1 MGKIFLSL
9 SMMIRHKF
17 VENIEGIVWESRDRN
32 PKIPTEEEPMRK
44 FAQRSQQLSNCEM
57 QQTSKPKIRAMF
69 TVIWLDFT
77 EHSAKKKR
85 PSIGMC
91 GWKTMPTKLRPKSFQ
106 PLISYLG
113 VNETTP
119 PPESCFGP
127 LGRRAGK
134 EARLETC
141 GATMSASTPGRN
153 FGP

>member
-1 MGKIFLSL
+1 
-9 SMMIRHKF
+9 MMIRHKF

-91 GWKTMPTKLRPKSFQ
+91 G
-106 PLISYLG
+106 
-113 VNETTP
+113 
-119 PPESCFGP
+119 
-127 LGRRAGK
+127 
-134 EARLETC
+134 
-141 GATMSASTPGRN
+141 
-153 FGP
+153 